1 MRPEEESG
9 CRRGGWLGLDEESGR
24 RDLGEQMINECVTNE
39 ITMSKPAKRMAYGSA
54 IQHIYK
60 RTIDKGVLFYRT
72 EDRLVY
78 YTITAVK
85 AWKHKIDILAMCL
98 MFTHIHRAVRALDA
112 VQLTWFERDV
122 DATFVREYNLDT
134 GRVGPV
140 FETPFGR
147 SCKRDEKEIR
157 TCLIYIFNNPVEK
170 KLCRRAVE
178 DRWNFLAYYDRK
190 FPFSARPVLRHER
203 LCLREALK
211 VVEHECRAGRYLRFA
226 LLRRLF
232 EPLSP
237 DEREILTDH
246 IIQVY
251 FPFDRETCHALFK
264 TAESMRLAPDQVSG
278 SDFEIGEEFEKNTDE
293 PYRTM
298 CALVKKYGMLGE
310 GMPLFHLSPE
320 RRMKLKHF
328 LMLQTQAAGWQV
340 ERFLHQ
346 S

>member
-1 MRPEEESG
+1 
-9 CRRGGWLGLDEESGR
+9 
-24 RDLGEQMINECVTNE
+24 
-39 ITMSKPAKRMAYGSA
+39 MSKPAKKMAYGNA

-60 RTIDKGVLFYRT
+60 RTIDKGVLFYRL

-85 AWKHKIDILAMCL
+85 AWEHRIEILAMCL

-112 VQLTWFERDV
+112 VQLTQFERDV
-122 DATFVREYNLDT
+122 DSTFVREYNLDT
-134 GRVGPV
+134 GRSGPV

-147 SCKRDEKEIR
+147 SCKRDEKEMR
-157 TCLIYIFNNPVEK
+157 TCIIYIFNNPVEK

-190 FPFSARPVLRHER
+190 FPFSARPVLRQER
-203 LCLREALK
+203 KCLREALK
-211 VVEHECRAGRYLRFA
+211 VVEHEFQAGRYLRYA

-237 DEREILTDH
+237 DEREILTDQ

-251 FPFDRETCHALFK
+251 FPFDREFCHSLFK
-264 TAESMRLAPDQVSG
+264 TAEAMRLAPDQVSG
-278 SDFEIGEEFEKNTDE
+278 SDFEIKEEFEKNTDV

-298 CALVKKYGMLGE
+298 CGLVKKYGMLE
-310 GMPLFHLSPE
+310 AGMPLFHLPPE
-320 RRMKLKHF
+320 RLEKLKYY
-328 LMLQTQAAGWQV
+328 LMSQTQAEDWQV

-346 S
+346 G